1 MKLKEKQKYKI
12 YYSFCKLN
20 RPLLTI
26 EIYQTYLSENYSEQT
41 KLVLDRPKSDVDE
54 RKAAVT
60 KYRVIDSNNK
70 AALLEIQPETGKLL
84 N

>member
-1 MKLKEKQKYKI
+1 M
-12 YYSFCKLN
+12 
-20 RPLLTI
+20 
-26 EIYQTYLSENYSEQT
+26 SENYSEQT

-84 N
+84 NWN